1 MGQAQ
6 ISQIFVGYWVK
17 FPEACFVYIVK
28 IRCAIPRS
36 LLRGTSSILG
46 GIFFLQSVIAL
57 AGGSGCLK
65 CHEPHYEEKGTCVGC
80 HRGIPVTD
88 RVSIAHHDLILAK
101 YADFTMEGSP
111 VVKRGGKLVETSGCR
126 RCHVTGAK
134 GNRLATNLDR
144 VLGAARPQKLF
155 DAIKTPVLFMP
166 NFCFKDTHIIEI
178 VNAILAEAARTEPEA
193 GEIPLVIHFENK
205 KQAEES
211 VFVKYCG
218 SCHRALTTR
227 FGGLGKGDIGPNLS
241 GLFSEYY
248 PKTYGDKEQW
258 SSKPLK
264 KCLENPRQISKNAQM
279 APVILTSDEFS
290 RLLEILAART
300 FTSQ

>member
-1 MGQAQ
+1 MRSD
-6 ISQIFVGYWVK
+6 SQTFPNLTTCRLRLLKRYVK
-17 FPEACFVYIVK
+17 FPETCCVYIVK

-36 LLRGTSSILG
+36 LLRGTSSVLA
-46 GIFFLQSVIAL
+46 GIYFLQSIIAL

-65 CHEPHYEEKGTCVGC
+65 CHEPHYVEKGACVGC
-80 HRGIPVTD
+80 HRGNPRTD
-88 RVSIAHHDLILAK
+88 RVSIAHHDLIPAK

-126 RCHVTGAK
+126 RCHVSGAK

-144 VLGAARPQKLF
+144 VLSAARPQELF
-155 DAIKTPVLFMP
+155 NAIKIPVVFMP
-166 NFCFKDTHIIEI
+166 NFCFKETHIIEI
-178 VNAILAEAARTEPEA
+178 VNAILAGAARTEPEA

-211 VFVKYCG
+211 VFVKHCG
-218 SCHRALTTR
+218 SCHRALTAR

-248 PKTYGDKEQW
+248 PRTYGDNERW
-258 SSKPLK
+258 SSKPIRKWLD
-264 KCLENPRQISKNAQM
+264 NPREVSKNAQM
-279 APVILTSDEFS
+279 APVKLTSDEFS
-290 RLLEILAART
+290 RLLEIL
-300 FTSQ
+300 